1 MKVILYLQDNGV
13 VALMYPNTNAINP
26 VTGNLYTA
34 EEVAIKDV
42 PKGKKYKIVEDTDL
56 PTDGTFRDAW
66 TVNESDLTDGTGTYE
81 EVFS

>member
-13 VALMYPNTNAINP
+13 VAIMYPNTEETNP
-26 VTGNLYTA
+26 LTGNKYTP

-42 PKGKKYKIVEDTDL
+42 PKGKKYKIVEDTEI

-66 TVNESDLTDGTGTYE
+66 TVNESDLTDGTGTYV

>member
-1 MKVILYLQDNGV
+1 
-13 VALMYPNTNAINP
+13 MYPNTNAINP
-26 VTGNLYTA
+26 ATGNLYTA

-42 PKGKKYKIVEDTDL
+42 PKGKKYKIVEDTEI

-81 EVFS
+81 MEFS